1 MKPVPIIAVEQPEL
15 GLAGP
20 IAYRAYQSYEG
31 IRLIEKKRKEEQEEE
46 EHQEEN
52 RRRGN
57 EVLREAARNV
67 GSAGEPGYSSWGTYV
82 ATPRSIKSGTTE
94 EKKPLIGSSRVI
106 LAQLAELILPVPI

>member
-1 MKPVPIIAVEQPEL
+1 MKPVPISAVEQPEL

-31 IRLIEKKRKEEQEEE
+31 IRLIEKKRKEEQEED
-46 EHQEEN
+46 HQEEN

-57 EVLREAARNV
+57 EVLRGAARNI

-82 ATPRSIKSGTTE
+82 ATSKYKRIRNHRRKETSY
-94 EKKPLIGSSRVI
+94 R
-106 LAQLAELILPVPI
+106 

>member
-31 IRLIEKKRKEEQEEE
+31 LRLIEKKRKEEQEEA

-52 RRRGN
+52 RRRGD
-57 EVLREAARNV
+57 EVLRDAARGAN
-67 GSAGEPGYSSWGTYV
+67 ETGYSSWGTYI
-82 ATPRSIKSGTTE
+82 ATPRTARGRGESGTTE
-94 EKKPLIGSSRVI
+94 EKKPLI
-106 LAQLAELILPVPI
+106 